1 MQQQQDERLRQ
12 READER
18 GWRPSK
24 PRTEKAAYEKATAE
38 QIESTPNGTLAH
50 RNYLCQALKGERT
63 KHAPAKMVHKADAQ
77 ATGNLAFERG
87 LMPSIAH
94 KVPPPSKEATFEWV
108 KYPRGGVW
116 AGKPPTK
123 TTYS

>member
-1 MQQQQDERLRQ
+1 MHTTFQSPEHERLRQ
-12 READER
+12 RKADEQ

-24 PRTEKAAYEKATAE
+24 PRIDKAAYETATAE
-38 QIESTPNGTLAH
+38 QIENIPNGTLVH
-50 RNYLCQALKGERT
+50 RNYLCQALKGERA
-63 KHAPAKMVHKADAQ
+63 KHAPAKMLHKAEAQ

-108 KYPRGGVW
+108 KYPRGGVFR
-116 AGKPPTK
+116 
-123 TTYS
+123 